1 MINKLCLPFGSL
13 QVEIQDIIKNF
24 AEVYQ
29 CDADIIVSTIYAI
42 TSIAVN
48 KSIKLFDG
56 KYTNYPS
63 LWICHVAPSGSNKSA
78 PVKMLF
84 KPVNEVNEEAVMAYY
99 DELRH
104 TDKDDGC
111 NKPKPICKKLSL
123 TDTTPEAIYKALSF
137 MPQMIYRDEIKGMI
151 DDFDRYNR
159 SGIISN
165 MLSIWDSTSF
175 CIDRK
180 TEDPAFIREPF
191 LDILGGIQPGLLK
204 STFGNP
210 QLMINGFNPRILF
223 VFPDRVPVTYYT
235 DKQLGKAIMPYWTN
249 FVRELMALKPTSLTL
264 SHEAKD
270 YYCTFYN
277 MLQDKKASADDYMQY
292 VYSKLQIII
301 LRWCIVTHLL
311 WEKSFESYHEDTI
324 SGDEMV
330 HSVQCMLYFESAA
343 EKVYQEISGGMY
355 QGFTKE
361 QSLKILYSTYE
372 GQVNLQKLADALGC
386 SRQYVSKAVNKKEP
400 S

>member
-1 MINKLCLPFGSL
+1 MINKQCLPFECL
-13 QVEIQDIIKNF
+13 QVEIQGIIKNF

-29 CDADIIVSTIYAI
+29 CDTDIIVSTIYAI
-42 TSIAVN
+42 VSIAVN

-63 LWICHVAPSGSNKSA
+63 MWICHVAPSGSNKSA

-84 KPVNEVNEEAVMAYY
+84 KPINELNEEAVVAYY
-99 DELRH
+99 EELRH
-104 TDKDDGC
+104 TDKDDS

-137 MPQMIYRDEIKGMI
+137 MPQMVYRDEIKGMI

-180 TEDPAFIREPF
+180 TEDPTFIREPF

-204 STFGNP
+204 PTFGNP
-210 QLMINGFNPRILF
+210 QLMISGFNQRILF
-223 VFPDRVPVTYYT
+223 VYPDKLPVTYYS
-235 DKQLGKAIMPYWTN
+235 DNLLSEAIMPYWTN
-249 FVRELMALKPTSLTL
+249 FVRDLMKLEPTTL
-264 SHEAKD
+264 SLSPEAKD
-270 YYCTFYN
+270 FYCTYYN
-277 MLQDKKASADDYMQY
+277 MLQDKKSSSDDYMQY
-292 VYSKLQIII
+292 VYSKFQIII
-301 LRWCIVTHLL
+301 LRWSIVTHLL
-311 WEKSFESYHEDTI
+311 WEKTFEYYRKGTI
-324 SGDEMV
+324 SGDEMLQAI
-330 HSVQCMLYFESAA
+330 QCMNYFESAA
-343 EKVYQEISGGMY
+343 EKVYHEISRGMY

-361 QSLKILYSTYE
+361 QSLQILYNTYKGE
-372 GQVNLQKLADALGC
+372 VNLQKLADALGC
-386 SRQYVSKAVNKKEP
+386 SRQYVSKAVNKKDP

>member
-1 MINKLCLPFGSL
+1 MINKQCLPFECL
-13 QVEIQDIIKNF
+13 QVEIQGIIKNF

-29 CDADIIVSTIYAI
+29 CDTDIIVSTIYAI
-42 TSIAVN
+42 VSIAVN

-63 LWICHVAPSGSNKSA
+63 MWICHVAPSGSNKSA

-84 KPVNEVNEEAVMAYY
+84 KPINELNEEAVIAYY
-99 DELRH
+99 EELRH
-104 TDKDDGC
+104 TDKDDS

-137 MPQMIYRDEIKGMI
+137 MPQMVYRDEIKGMI

-180 TEDPAFIREPF
+180 TEDPTFIREPF

-204 STFGNP
+204 PTFGNP
-210 QLMINGFNPRILF
+210 QLMISGFNQRILF
-223 VFPDRVPVTYYT
+223 VYPDKLPVTYYS
-235 DKQLGKAIMPYWTN
+235 DNLLSEAIMPYWTN
-249 FVRELMALKPTSLTL
+249 FVRDLMKLEPTTL
-264 SHEAKD
+264 SLSPEAKD
-270 YYCTFYN
+270 FYCTYYN
-277 MLQDKKASADDYMQY
+277 MLQDKKSSSDDYMQY
-292 VYSKLQIII
+292 VYSKFQIII
-301 LRWCIVTHLL
+301 LRWSIVTHLL
-311 WEKSFESYHEDTI
+311 WEKTFEYYRKGTI
-324 SGDEMV
+324 SGDEMLQAI
-330 HSVQCMLYFESAA
+330 QCMNYFESAA
-343 EKVYQEISGGMY
+343 EKVYHEISRGMY

-361 QSLKILYSTYE
+361 QSLQILYNTYKGE
-372 GQVNLQKLADALGC
+372 VNLQKLADALGC
-386 SRQYVSKAVNKKEP
+386 SRQYVSKAVNKKDP

>member
-1 MINKLCLPFGSL
+1 LK
-13 QVEIQDIIKNF
+13 VEIQGIIKNF

-29 CDADIIVSTIYAI
+29 CDADIIVSSIYAI
-42 TSIAVN
+42 ASIAAN

-63 LWICHVAPSGSNKSA
+63 MWICHVAPSGSNKSA

-84 KPVNEVNEEAVMAYY
+84 KPINELNEEAVVAYY
-99 DELRH
+99 EELRH
-104 TDKDDGC
+104 TDKDDS

-137 MPQMIYRDEIKGMI
+137 MPQMVYRDEIKGMI

-180 TEDPAFIREPF
+180 TEDPTFIREPF

-210 QLMINGFNPRILF
+210 QLMISGFNQRILF
-223 VFPDRVPVTYYT
+223 VYPDKLPVTYYS
-235 DKQLGKAIMPYWTN
+235 DNLLSEAIMPYWTN
-249 FVRELMALKPTSLTL
+249 FVRDLMKLEPTTL
-264 SHEAKD
+264 SLSPEAKD
-270 YYCTFYN
+270 FYCTYYN
-277 MLQDKKASADDYMQY
+277 MLQDKKSSSDDYMQY
-292 VYSKLQIII
+292 VYSKFQIII
-301 LRWCIVTHLL
+301 LRWSIVTHLL
-311 WEKSFESYHEDTI
+311 WEKTFEYYRKDTI
-324 SGDEMV
+324 SGDEMLQAI
-330 HSVQCMLYFESAA
+330 QCMNYFESAA
-343 EKVYQEISGGMY
+343 EKVYHEISGGMY

-361 QSLKILYSTYE
+361 QSLQILYNTYKGE
-372 GQVNLQKLADALGC
+372 VNLQKLADALGC
-386 SRQYVSKAVNKKEP
+386 SRQYVSKAVNKKDP

>member
-1 MINKLCLPFGSL
+1 MINQQCLPFECL
-13 QVEIQDIIKNF
+13 QVEIQGIIKNF

-29 CDADIIVSTIYAI
+29 CDTDIIVSTIYAI
-42 TSIAVN
+42 VSIAVN

-63 LWICHVAPSGSNKSA
+63 MWICHVAPSGSNKSA

-84 KPVNEVNEEAVMAYY
+84 KPINELNEEAVVAYY
-99 DELRH
+99 EDLRH
-104 TDKDDGC
+104 TDKDDS

-137 MPQMIYRDEIKGMI
+137 MPQMVYRDEIKGMI

-180 TEDPAFIREPF
+180 TEDPTFIREPF

-210 QLMINGFNPRILF
+210 QLMISGFNQRILF
-223 VFPDRVPVTYYT
+223 VYPDKLPVTYYS
-235 DKQLGKAIMPYWTN
+235 DNLLSEAIMPYWTN
-249 FVRELMALKPTSLTL
+249 FVRDLMKLEPTTL
-264 SHEAKD
+264 SLSPEAKD
-270 YYCTFYN
+270 FYSTYYN
-277 MLQDKKASADDYMQY
+277 MLQDKKSSSDDYMQY
-292 VYSKLQIII
+292 VYSKFQIII
-301 LRWCIVTHLL
+301 LRWSIVTHLL
-311 WEKSFESYHEDTI
+311 WEKTFEYYRKGTI
-324 SGDEMV
+324 SGDEMLQAI
-330 HSVQCMLYFESAA
+330 QCMNYFESAA
-343 EKVYQEISGGMY
+343 EKVYHEISGGMY

-361 QSLKILYSTYE
+361 QSLQILYNTYKGE
-372 GQVNLQKLADALGC
+372 VNLQKLADALGC
-386 SRQYVSKAVNKKEP
+386 SRQYVSKAVNKKDP

>member
-1 MINKLCLPFGSL
+1 MINQQCLPFECL

-24 AEVYQ
+24 VDVYQ
-29 CDADIIVSTIYAI
+29 CDADIVITTIYAI
-42 TSIAVN
+42 VSIAIN

-63 LWICHVAPSGSNKSA
+63 MWICHVAPSGSNKSA
-78 PVKMLF
+78 PVKMLY
-84 KPVNEVNEEAVMAYY
+84 KPINELNEEAVMAYY
-99 DELRH
+99 EELRN
-104 TDKDDGC
+104 TDRDDGT

-180 TEDPAFIREPF
+180 TEDPTFIREPF

-210 QLMINGFNPRILF
+210 QLMVSGFNQRILF
-223 VFPDRVPVTYYT
+223 VYPV
-235 DKQLGKAIMPYWTN
+235 
-249 FVRELMALKPTSLTL
+249 EPTELTL
-264 SHEAKD
+264 SPEAKD
-270 YYCTFYN
+270 FYCTYYN
-277 MLQDKKASADDYMQY
+277 MLQDKKSSDDDYMQY
-292 VYSKLQIII
+292 VYSKLQIIV
-301 LRWCIVTHLL
+301 LRWTIVTHLL
-311 WEKSFESYHEDTI
+311 WEKTFDYYQKDII
-324 SGDEMV
+324 SGDEMI

-343 EKVYQEISGGMY
+343 EKVYQEICGGMY
-355 QGFTKE
+355 QGYTKE
-361 QSLKILYSTYE
+361 QSLKIIYNTYGGE
-372 GQVNLQKLADALGC
+372 VNLQKLADALGC
-386 SRQYVSKAVNKKEP
+386 SRQYVSKAVNKKDP

>member
-1 MINKLCLPFGSL
+1 MINKQCLPFECL
-13 QVEIQDIIKNF
+13 QVEIQGIIKNF

-29 CDADIIVSTIYAI
+29 CDTDIIVSTIYAI
-42 TSIAVN
+42 VSIAVN

-63 LWICHVAPSGSNKSA
+63 MWICHVAPSGSNKSA

-84 KPVNEVNEEAVMAYY
+84 KPINELNEEAVVAYY
-99 DELRH
+99 EELRH
-104 TDKDDGC
+104 TDKDDS

-137 MPQMIYRDEIKGMI
+137 MPQMVYRDEIKGMI

-180 TEDPAFIREPF
+180 TEDPTFIREPF
-191 LDILGGIQPGLLK
+191 LEILGGIQPGLLK

-210 QLMINGFNPRILF
+210 QLMISGFNQRILF
-223 VFPDRVPVTYYT
+223 VYPDKVPVTYYS
-235 DKQLGKAIMPYWTN
+235 DMQLNEAIMPYWTD
-249 FVRELMALKPTSLTL
+249 FVRKLMTLEPTTLTL
-264 SHEAKD
+264 SSEAKD
-270 YYCTFYN
+270 YYCTYYN

-301 LRWCIVTHLL
+301 LRWSIVTHLL
-311 WEKSFESYHEDTI
+311 WEKTFEYYRKDTI
-324 SGDEMV
+324 SGDEMLQAI
-330 HSVQCMLYFESAA
+330 QCMNYFESAA
-343 EKVYQEISGGMY
+343 EKVYHEISGGMY
-355 QGFTKE
+355 QG
-361 QSLKILYSTYE
+361 L
-372 GQVNLQKLADALGC
+372 NLQKLADALGC
-386 SRQYVSKAVNKKEP
+386 SRQYVSKTVNKKDL

>member
-1 MINKLCLPFGSL
+1 MINKQCLPFECL
-13 QVEIQDIIKNF
+13 QVEIQGIIKNF

-29 CDADIIVSTIYAI
+29 CDTDIIVSTIYAI
-42 TSIAVN
+42 VSIAVN

-63 LWICHVAPSGSNKSA
+63 MWICHVAPSGSNKSA

-84 KPVNEVNEEAVMAYY
+84 MPINELNEEAVVAYY
-99 DELRH
+99 EELRH
-104 TDKDDGC
+104 TDKDDS

-137 MPQMIYRDEIKGMI
+137 MPQMVYRDEIKGMI

-180 TEDPAFIREPF
+180 TEDPTFIREPF
-191 LDILGGIQPGLLK
+191 LDILGGIQPGLFSDNLL
-204 STFGNP
+204 SE
-210 QLMINGFNPRILF
+210 
-223 VFPDRVPVTYYT
+223 
-235 DKQLGKAIMPYWTN
+235 AIMPYWTN
-249 FVRELMALKPTSLTL
+249 FVRDLMKLEPTTL
-264 SHEAKD
+264 SLSPEAKD
-270 YYCTFYN
+270 FYCTYYN
-277 MLQDKKASADDYMQY
+277 MLQDKKSSSDDYMQY
-292 VYSKLQIII
+292 VYSKFQIII
-301 LRWCIVTHLL
+301 LRWSIVTHLL
-311 WEKSFESYHEDTI
+311 WEKTFEYYRKDTI
-324 SGDEMV
+324 SGDEMLQAI
-330 HSVQCMLYFESAA
+330 QCMNYFESAA
-343 EKVYQEISGGMY
+343 EKVYHEISGGMY

-361 QSLKILYSTYE
+361 QSLQILYNTYKGE
-372 GQVNLQKLADALGC
+372 VNLQKLADALGC
-386 SRQYVSKAVNKKEP
+386 SRQYVSKAVNKKDP

>member
-1 MINKLCLPFGSL
+1 L
-13 QVEIQDIIKNF
+13 QVEIQRIIKNF

-29 CDADIIVSTIYAI
+29 CDTDIIVSTIYAI
-42 TSIAVN
+42 VSIAVN

-63 LWICHVAPSGSNKSA
+63 MWICHVAPSGSNKSA

-84 KPVNEVNEEAVMAYY
+84 KPINELNGEAVVAYY
-99 DELRH
+99 EELRH
-104 TDKDDGC
+104 TDKDDS

-137 MPQMIYRDEIKGMI
+137 MPQMVYRDEIKGMI

-180 TEDPAFIREPF
+180 TEDPTFIREPF

-210 QLMINGFNPRILF
+210 QLMISGFNQRILF
-223 VFPDRVPVTYYT
+223 VYPDKLPVTYYS
-235 DKQLGKAIMPYWTN
+235 DNLLSEAIMPYWTN
-249 FVRELMALKPTSLTL
+249 FVRDLMKLEPTTL
-264 SHEAKD
+264 SLSPEAKD
-270 YYCTFYN
+270 FYCTYYN
-277 MLQDKKASADDYMQY
+277 MLQDKKSSSDDYMQY
-292 VYSKLQIII
+292 VYSKFQIII
-301 LRWCIVTHLL
+301 LRWSIVTHLL
-311 WEKSFESYHEDTI
+311 WEKTFEYYRKDTI
-324 SGDEMV
+324 SGDEMLQAI
-330 HSVQCMLYFESAA
+330 QCMNYFESAA
-343 EKVYQEISGGMY
+343 EKVYHEISGGMY

-361 QSLKILYSTYE
+361 QSLQILYNTYKGE
-372 GQVNLQKLADALGC
+372 VNLQKLADALGC
-386 SRQYVSKAVNKKEP
+386 SRQYVSKAVNKKDP